1 MKTDNNLQA
10 TQQINLFLLSLSL
23 SIHAL
28 LGRKGA
34 WSPKS
39 PKQQLE
45 SPGGEHGAGLL
56 SPTLRRC
63 CLEAPEDGSHEAGAR
78 RLSTSD
84 SSKDSSLQ
92 SDTSLDSEDSCVS
105 VIFVPRP
112 GEAGPRL
119 PADSA
124 RLSSGSEKSQR
135 STSNSS
141 GSSDSPTG
149 DYGSMRMYKLYKSY
163 SYGHTQSQ
171 YIIRM

>member
-1 MKTDNNLQA
+1 M
-10 TQQINLFLLSLSL
+10 
-23 SIHAL
+23 

-141 GSSDSPTG
+141 GSSESPTG
-149 DYGSMRMYKLYKSY
+149 DYDSMRMYKLYKSY

-171 YIIRM
+171 YIISM